1 MPKTIIIFDTNVL
14 KENNSDNIY
23 YHTFTFNNDFKK
35 LYDYIF
41 KKNLFEYIK
50 LSITDITLFELEK
63 QRRDCFKSDNKK
75 LGDIKKRYA
84 YIDSKVNLFKISDDF
99 NIKDFILDKIGNYI
113 FENKIKI
120 LKISDDLIFQKFND
134 LKIRALEKNSP
145 FNKDKKSDSGFK
157 DALIWETILSQNF
170 DDYENVFFITRDLGF
185 NKNCASEFKELFN
198 KDIFIEPI
206 GESLFIKLDNI
217 YPEEENLI
225 NSIEEFSNS
234 DEFKNY
240 INKYMYKLNIINIE
254 DDKIKIKKYKILEY
268 SENINISEKTGIK
281 NIFEIISRVDVTD
294 TDNNKMYL
302 NIITYI
308 NNFFEIINS
317 ELKLEI
323 L

>member
-1 MPKTIIIFDTNVL
+1 MMTKTIIIFDTNVL
-14 KENNSDNIY
+14 KENSSDNIY

-63 QRRDCFKSDNKK
+63 QRRDCFKSDSRK

-84 YIDSKVNLFKISDDF
+84 YIDSKINLFKISDDF

-134 LKIRALEKNSP
+134 LKIRALEKKSP

-157 DALIWETILSQNF
+157 DALIWETILSQDF
-170 DDYENVFFITRDLGF
+170 DDYENVFLITRDLGF
-185 NKNCASEFKELFN
+185 NKNCALEFKELFN
-198 KDIFIEPI
+198 KDIVIEPI
-206 GESLFIKLDNI
+206 GDGLFIKLDNI
-217 YPEEENLI
+217 YPEENFI

-234 DEFKNY
+234 YDFKSY
-240 INKYMYKLNIINIE
+240 INDYMSKLNQIE
-254 DDKIKIKKYKILEY
+254 IGEDKVKIKNFRILEY
-268 SENINISEKTGIK
+268 SENINIPEETRTGS
-281 NIFEIISRVDVTD
+281 IFEITSHIEVSDVK
-294 TDNNKMYL
+294 NNTIYL

-308 NNFFEIINS
+308 NDFYEIVNS
-317 ELKLEI
+317 EHKLEI